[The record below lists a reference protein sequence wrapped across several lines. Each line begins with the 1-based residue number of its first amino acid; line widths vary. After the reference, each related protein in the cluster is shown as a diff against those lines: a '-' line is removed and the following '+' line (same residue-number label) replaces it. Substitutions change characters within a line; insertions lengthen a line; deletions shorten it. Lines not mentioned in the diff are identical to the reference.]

1 MQHKYINKYH
11 VKGWSCLFPSSAPA
25 GLTGVVASIAQSFL
39 LLQNGETELV
49 INGASQQIKILLI
62 GL

>member
-1 MQHKYINKYH
+1 MQHKYRNKYH
-11 VKGWSCLFPSSAPA
+11 VKGCLFPSSAPA